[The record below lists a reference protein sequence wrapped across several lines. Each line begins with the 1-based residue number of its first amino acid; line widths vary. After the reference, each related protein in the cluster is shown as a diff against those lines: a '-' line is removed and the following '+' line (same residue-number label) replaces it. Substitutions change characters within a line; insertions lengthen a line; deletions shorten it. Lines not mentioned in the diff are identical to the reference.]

1 MMSSLGPPPGMR
13 LASGL
18 LKGTVFRVPEAGAAR
33 AAPAPAPG
41 PPAPPAL
48 PARPGETIHFN
59 AVGAAARRFLGL
71 ARVSP
76 RLSRLLLRAV
86 VTRGRL
92 GLVGIRHPAAG
103 SASAAL
109 RAPSATMA
117 AAGGAVTDRDLKRP
131 RALGGPDLARAD
143 EAPRLGE
150 RAGAGLQRG
159 HLRRERRLPRGA
171 EMGSSRG
178 GAFGYP
184 NYGSSISG
192 GGCSMNPPTSTHG

>member
-1 MMSSLGPPPGMR
+1 MR

-18 LKGTVFRVPEAGAAR
+18 LKGTVFRAPEAGAAR

-71 ARVSP
+71 AGVRVSP

-92 GLVGIRHPAAG
+92 GLVGIGHPAAG

-117 AAGGAVTDRDLKRP
+117 TAGGAVTDRDLKRP

-150 RAGAGLQRG
+150 RAGAGLRRG
-159 HLRRERRLPRGA
+159 HLRRERGLPRGA
-171 EMGSSRG
+171 EMGVLWG
-178 GAFGYP
+178 GRAFGSVSYS
-184 NYGSSISG
+184 SSISG
-192 GGCSMNPPTSTHG
+192 GGCPTKPPASTHG